1 MHIPIRKQV
10 MWWGIAALTMAI
22 LLWLLGQAVLP
33 FILGAGVAYLLD
45 PLADRLERAGL
56 SRTMAVVVIT
66 VAVVLAFVTVVL
78 LVVPLLVRQA
88 SALIETAPAMIEQGR
103 LFLDTRFPD
112 LIPQGAGLQQTLT
125 DLQAAVGDQ
134 AGRVASTLLGSLTGL
149 IGTVALLVIVPV
161 VAFYLLL
168 DWDHL
173 VRAVD
178 TLLPREHAATIRT
191 LASEIDE
198 ALSGFLRGQAVVI
211 AILGTWYA
219 LALMLVGLPFGF
231 FIGIMA
237 AMLSF
242 IPYVGVLIG
251 GATAIGV
258 ALFSF
263 WGDPLWIGAVVAI
276 FGLGQVV
283 EGNYLQPKI
292 VGGHVGLH
300 PVWLLLALSVFGAL
314 FGFVGLVLAVPMA
327 AALGVLARF
336 LIARYLE
343 SPLFTGQGVPDEPAQ
358 PLLVEMVPPGTVA
371 ERIRLARMEADR
383 VRSQQQIQTMQE
395 DLARRD
401 DGA

>member
-1 MHIPIRKQV
+1 
-10 MWWGIAALTMAI
+10 
-22 LLWLLGQAVLP
+22 
-33 FILGAGVAYLLD
+33 
-45 PLADRLERAGL
+45 
-56 SRTMAVVVIT
+56 
-66 VAVVLAFVTVVL
+66 
-78 LVVPLLVRQA
+78 
-88 SALIETAPAMIEQGR
+88 
-103 LFLDTRFPD
+103 
-112 LIPQGAGLQQTLT
+112 
-125 DLQAAVGDQ
+125 
-134 AGRVASTLLGSLTGL
+134 
-149 IGTVALLVIVPV
+149 
-161 VAFYLLL
+161 
-168 DWDHL
+168 
-173 VRAVD
+173 
-178 TLLPREHAATIRT
+178 
-191 LASEIDE
+191 
-198 ALSGFLRGQAVVI
+198 
-211 AILGTWYA
+211 
-219 LALMLVGLPFGF
+219 
-231 FIGIMA
+231 
-237 AMLSF
+237 MLSF

-383 VRSQQQIQTMQE
+383 VRSQQHIQTMQE